1 MGNLEQLNM
10 KNLALIVAIALL
22 AAACNQTPDY
32 TPKPTG
38 YNRIEFPQKKY
49 HAFISQSPYTFD
61 FPAYAKMYVDST
73 DRQKP
78 DWYNLTF
85 PQFNA
90 RLHISY
96 YHIASKQE
104 FDNLMED
111 SRKLAFKH
119 TVKATGID
127 EGIINIPENN
137 VYGVFYT
144 IEGNTAS
151 AAQFYLTDSSKHYL
165 RGALYFNE
173 APKIDSVLPVINFLR
188 RDLDKMIKTFKWK

>member
-1 MGNLEQLNM
+1 M
-10 KNLALIVAIALL
+10 KNLALIFALAILAL
-22 AAACNQTPDY
+22 ACNQTRDY
-32 TPKPTG
+32 TPKPTS
-38 YNRIEFPQKKY
+38 YNRIEFPKKQY
-49 HAFISQSPYTFD
+49 QPFISKSPYTFN
-61 FPAYAKMYVDST
+61 FPTYAKMYADST
-73 DRQKP
+73 DRQQA

-104 FDNLMED
+104 FNNLMDD

-127 EGIINIPENN
+127 EGMINIPEKK
-137 VYGVFYT
+137 VYGIFYT

-151 AAQFYLTDSSKHYL
+151 AAQFYLTDSAKHYL

-188 RDLDKMIKTFKWK
+188 VDLDKMIKTFKWK

>member
-1 MGNLEQLNM
+1 M
-10 KNLALIVAIALL
+10 KAISSLFIMAILAL
-22 AAACNQTPDY
+22 ACNSGADY
-32 TPKPTG
+32 TPKPIG
-38 YNRIEFPQKKY
+38 YNRIEFPAKKY
-49 HAFISQSPYTFD
+49 QPFISNSPYSFD
-61 FPAYAKMYVDST
+61 FPVYANMYADST
-73 DRQKP
+73 DIHQP

-85 PQFNA
+85 GTFNA

-96 YHIASKQE
+96 YHITSKKE
-104 FDNLMED
+104 FNVLMED

-127 EGIINIPENN
+127 EGIINLPKKK

-151 AAQFYLTDSSKHYL
+151 AAQFYLTDSNKNYL

-188 RDLDKMIKTFKWK
+188 KDLDHMIKTFQWKN